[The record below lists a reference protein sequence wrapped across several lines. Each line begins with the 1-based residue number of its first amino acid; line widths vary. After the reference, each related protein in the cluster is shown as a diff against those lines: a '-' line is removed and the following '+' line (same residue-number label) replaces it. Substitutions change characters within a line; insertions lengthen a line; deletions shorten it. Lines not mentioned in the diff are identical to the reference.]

1 MTRIAILDDYHNVS
15 LKLADWES
23 LPGSPEITV
32 FTDYVGNED
41 RVAERLAGF
50 DIVAIMR
57 ERTPFPASLIRR
69 LPDLRLLVTT
79 GARNASI
86 DLEAAAT
93 AGVAVCGTGGSAA
106 STAELAWGLILALT
120 RYIPT
125 EHTSMKTG
133 GWQTRLGRGLG
144 DQTLGIVG
152 LGRLGSQVATVG
164 KAFGMDMIAWSQN
177 MTDAQAEAAGAR
189 RVDKAELFETADI
202 ITIHLVLSER
212 SRGLVGTAEF
222 AAMKPTACLIN
233 TSRGPIVD
241 EAALVDALS
250 SGRIAG
256 AGLDVFDIEPL
267 PADHALRGLDNVV
280 LTPHIGYVA
289 EDVYRI
295 FYTQIVEDIAAYLAG
310 APIRVI
316 TP

>member
-1 MTRIAILDDYHNVS
+1 MTRIAILDDYHNVA

-23 LPGSPEITV
+23 LPGAPEITV
-32 FTDYVGNED
+32 FTDYIGGED
-41 RVAERLAGF
+41 RVAERLQGF

-57 ERTPFPASLIRR
+57 ERTPFPGSLIRR

-79 GARNASI
+79 GRRNASI
-86 DLEAAAT
+86 DLEAAAE
-93 AGVAVCGTGGSAA
+93 AGITVCGTGGSAA
-106 STAELAWGLILALT
+106 STAELTWGLILALT
-120 RYIPT
+120 RFIPT
-125 EHTSMKTG
+125 EHASMKAG

-144 DQTLGIVG
+144 DMTLGLIG
-152 LGRLGSQVATVG
+152 LGRLGSQVAAVG
-164 KAFGMDMIAWSQN
+164 QAFGMDMVAWSQN
-177 MTDAQAEAAGAR
+177 MTDTKAEAAGAR
-189 RVDKAELFETADI
+189 RVDKAELFKTADI

-212 SRGLVGTAEF
+212 SRGLVGAEEL

-250 SGRIAG
+250 NGRIGG
-256 AGLDVFDIEPL
+256 AGLDVFDVEPL
-267 PADHALRGLDNVV
+267 PAEHPLRRLDNVL
-280 LTPHIGYVA
+280 LTPHIGYVT

-295 FYTQIVEDIAAYLAG
+295 FYTETVEDISAYLAG
-310 APIRVI
+310 APIRAI

>member
-1 MTRIAILDDYHNVS
+1 MTKIAILDDYHNVS

-23 LPGSPEITV
+23 LHGSPEITV
-32 FTDYVGNED
+32 FTDYIGDED

-50 DIVAIMR
+50 DVVAIMR

-79 GARNASI
+79 GARNASV
-86 DLEAAAT
+86 DLEAAAA
-93 AGVAVCGTGGSAA
+93 AGVTVCGTGGSAA
-106 STAELAWGLILALT
+106 STAELAWGLILAVT
-120 RYIPT
+120 RHIPA
-125 EHTSMKTG
+125 EHDSMKTG

-152 LGRLGSQVATVG
+152 LGRLGSQVAAVG
-164 KAFGMDMIAWSQN
+164 KAFGMNMVAWSQN

-212 SRGLVGTAEF
+212 SRGLVGADEF
-222 AAMKPTACLIN
+222 AAMKPTASLIN

-250 SGRIAG
+250 SDRIAG
-256 AGLDVFDIEPL
+256 VGLDVFDIEPL

-280 LTPHIGYVA
+280 LTPHIGYVT

-295 FYTQIVEDIAAYLAG
+295 FYTQTVEDIAAFLAG